1 MNASLLQESF
11 RNLLEPAKQMQA
23 RYLPQMQQRAGSLD
37 AGQIM
42 AIVRGT

>member
-1 MNASLLQESF
+1 MNAALLQESF

-23 RYLPQMQQRAGSLD
+23 MYLPQIQQRAGNLD

-42 AIVRGT
+42 AMVRGT